1 MAYDLPTNE
10 TSAGILNVF
19 QYVQSV
25 SDGWFFILILF
36 AIFII
41 VFIALKDYTS
51 SRAFAGAAFL
61 NMILSVM
68 MRTLGLITNQWM
80 YLSIVLV
87 AIAAVWLHFD
97 NSSNI

>member
-10 TSAGILNVF
+10 TSAGILNIF

>member
-1 MAYDLPTNE
+1 MAYPLPTNE
-10 TSAGILNVF
+10 TSAGILNIF

-36 AIFII
+36 AIFVI
-41 VFIALKDYTS
+41 VFISLKNYTS

-68 MRTLGLITNQWM
+68 MRTLELITNQWM

>member
-1 MAYDLPTNE
+1 MAYPLPTNE